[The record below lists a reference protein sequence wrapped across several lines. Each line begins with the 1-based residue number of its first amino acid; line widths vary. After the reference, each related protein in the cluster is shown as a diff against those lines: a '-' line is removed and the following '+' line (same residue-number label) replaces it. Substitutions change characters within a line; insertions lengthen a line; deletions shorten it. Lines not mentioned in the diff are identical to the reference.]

1 MVALCFFQITSY
13 LYIKYRNHTFHK
25 NCTTIATTMHTN
37 HNNNAD
43 NAMAT
48 PLIDIP
54 LVDINGSQLREGTDT
69 SQLRESTDTD
79 KKWCV
84 PINHPILLLNEDT
97 TPTIHNLCELI
108 DKTNCMEGVQFTF
121 CPKTFDASSEDGS
134 KLLNI

>member
-1 MVALCFFQITSY
+1 LTEDGKTGTFVGTFFQITTY

-25 NCTTIATTMHTN
+25 NHTTIATTMHTN

-69 SQLRESTDTD
+69 DN
-79 KKWCV
+79 KWCV
-84 PINHPILLLNEDT
+84 PINHPVLLLNEDA

-121 CPKTFDASSEDGS
+121 CPKTFDASSVDGS

>member
-1 MVALCFFQITSY
+1 
-13 LYIKYRNHTFHK
+13 
-25 NCTTIATTMHTN
+25 MHTN
-37 HNNNAD
+37 HYNNAD

-69 SQLRESTDTD
+69 D

-84 PINHPILLLNEDT
+84 PINHLILLLNEDA

-121 CPKTFDASSEDGS
+121 CPKTFDASSEDIR
-134 KLLNI
+134 KLLIQSIIFSALESGGLQLVVGGWRYNYWHPQL

>member
-1 MVALCFFQITSY
+1 
-13 LYIKYRNHTFHK
+13 
-25 NCTTIATTMHTN
+25 MHTN

-54 LVDINGSQLREGTDT
+54 LVDINGSQLREG
-69 SQLRESTDTD
+69 TDTD

-108 DKTNCMEGVQFTF
+108 DKTNCMEGVQQNFGEDTTVLSTPLWQG
-121 CPKTFDASSEDGS
+121 CYSILQWFD
-134 KLLNI
+134 

>member
-1 MVALCFFQITSY
+1 LQQQ
-13 LYIKYRNHTFHK
+13 
-25 NCTTIATTMHTN
+25 CTPITN
-37 HNNNAD
+37 HNNNAHQSPITTTMLTD

-69 SQLRESTDTD
+69 D

-84 PINHPILLLNEDT
+84 PINHPILLLNEDA
-97 TPTIHNLCELI
+97 TPTIHNLCELV

-121 CPKTFDASSEDGS
+121 LP
-134 KLLNI
+134 